1 MPAEPPES
9 RGFADRPCIL
19 GRREQQQTPRAATRR
34 GALPARGSA
43 PQPEASPLAAQLTS
57 SSLTQVEGR
66 TLLQMTLPAKGE
78 LCAAQ
83 HRDRRVSV
91 SPKRAPAGGG
101 VSFTQTLPPEPELPS
116 AGVVE
121 SGMSESGVD
130 TGGAQC
136 GERRRGLMVF
146 TAHRL
151 GGLTQGASGSDP
163 STSKPRTGVMRGR
176 FFLVENFVRIARGV
190 RKSARAALLGDTL

>member
-1 MPAEPPES
+1 MPAEAPES

-34 GALPARGSA
+34 GAVPARGSA

-78 LCAAQ
+78 LCAAP

-101 VSFTQTLPPEPELPS
+101 VSFTQTLPPELELPS

-121 SGMSESGVD
+121 SGMSKAGSTREGHNVESDDV
-130 TGGAQC
+130 A
-136 GERRRGLMVF
+136 LLVF

-151 GGLTQGASGSDP
+151 GGLMQGASGSDP
-163 STSKPRTGVMRGR
+163 STRKPRTGVMRGQ
-176 FFLVENFVRIARGV
+176 FFLVVVRIARGV
-190 RKSARAALLGDTL
+190 RKSARVLPVLATL